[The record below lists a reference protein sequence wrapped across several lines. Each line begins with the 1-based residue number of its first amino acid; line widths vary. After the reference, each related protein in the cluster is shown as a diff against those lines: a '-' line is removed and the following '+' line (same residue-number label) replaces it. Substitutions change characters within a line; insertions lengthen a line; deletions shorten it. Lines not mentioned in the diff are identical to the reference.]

1 MYNRNIFELILAE
14 LVMLRVSL
22 KYVNDTLFPPSR
34 RGEHD
39 LDKKA
44 IIVRGI
50 NRLQNFQFIN
60 LKI

>member
-14 LVMLRVSL
+14 MVMLRVSL

-39 LDKKA
+39 LDVKSGYEIFA
-44 IIVRGI
+44 
-50 NRLQNFQFIN
+50 LFI
-60 LKI
+60 